1 MKSKAS
7 NYNLLLLIVVIVWGG
22 GFVAVEYL
30 QKANWNTNL
39 IITTRFFIATIT
51 LFLIFFKKILT
62 INKEEILFGF
72 SSGILIYI
80 AFFMQTIGQ
89 SHTNLSNVAFFTATN
104 VIMIP
109 FITWIMNKKRPSIK
123 IFMLCFMC
131 LIGVGILNFKNGGFV
146 LKIGDL
152 LALLSAFFFA
162 LQISFLDRITKI
174 TDPIKINF
182 LQIFF
187 TFLISGLVLIVSNES
202 YTSVDIRSG
211 IKPILFLGLFSTSL
225 CYFLQTYAQKY
236 TDAMSAGIIMSLE
249 AFFASIFSVILGIEL
264 LSKNLIVGGFF
275 IILSTILVN
284 FKNEVKN

>member
-284 FKNEVKN
+284 FNNEVKN